1 MSTSNRP
8 ISRRQIRLHLG
19 GAAVLSVAEAAE
31 QLPMP
36 DDEAVAWLEGQ
47 GIVVRL
53 VGRRVVIWGDVLN
66 RVRESSAAS
75 DDDELT
81 EAETV
86 KLRRAA
92 QRCRGGT

>member
-1 MSTSNRP
+1 
-8 ISRRQIRLHLG
+8 
-19 GAAVLSVAEAAE
+19 
-31 QLPMP
+31 MP